1 MQSLIIGTAG
11 HIDHG
16 KSALVKALTGT
27 DPDRL
32 AEEHLR
38 GMTIDIG
45 FAFLTENIAF
55 IDVPGHERFIK
66 NMVTGASTIDVAML
80 VIAADDGIMPQTR
93 EHFEILKLLGIQH
106 GIIVLNKIDL
116 VKPDWLEMVVED
128 IRQLVEG
135 SFLEN
140 APLFKTSTV
149 TGSGIAELCRFLI
162 ELPNQIPEV
171 RSTSLFRLPVDRVFS
186 VKGFGTVVTGTV
198 LSGEIKVGE
207 EVEIMP
213 SGQRAKIRSLQS
225 HNQPLDSITR
235 GQRAALNLVGVS
247 KEQIERGMI
256 VATLGAFVKTNL
268 LTVYIESLPSAPPIE
283 YNDQLRLHLGTGEY
297 IVRIRL
303 IGRDRLFP
311 GKQGVAQIV
320 LDQPISAGFRDHF
333 ILRSYSP
340 LVTIGGGIVLE
351 NSPEPLRKKDE
362 PIAAE
367 LERLVCAGNEE
378 WLKWLIFRQGEKL
391 ITIEKLAQALTAT
404 VAEISPLL
412 AKLVKENVIRERE
425 DKIIAAERLAECAEK
440 ITATLAE
447 FHRQNPLLPGLEK
460 ATLFGNLHFDEMLGD
475 WLTEDLTQAGKI
487 RVIGD
492 KLAIAGFAPQLSERQ
507 TTRQEQILAE
517 ITKSALTPP
526 TLAELAEKLQTDLAE
541 MRQLINLLVSQQE
554 VVLIDR
560 IYPFS
565 AAAVAEAETK
575 LIEFLRGKSG
585 ATVSE
590 LKEVLGISRKFALPL
605 LNYFD
610 QKGMTARS
618 GDKRRLGSID

>member
-45 FAFLTENIAF
+45 FAFLNENIAF

-93 EHFEILKLLGIQH
+93 EHFEILKLLGIRH
-106 GIIVLNKIDL
+106 GIVVVNKIDL
-116 VKPDWLEMVVED
+116 VQPDWLEMVVED

-149 TGSGIAELCRFLI
+149 SGAGIAELRRFLI

-171 RSTSLFRLPVDRVFS
+171 HSTGLFRLPVDRVFS
-186 VKGFGTVVTGTV
+186 IKGFGTVVTGTV

-207 EVEIMP
+207 EIEIMP
-213 SGQRAKIRSLQS
+213 SGKRAKIRSVQS
-225 HNQPLDSITR
+225 HNQPLDSVAR
-235 GQRAALNLVGVS
+235 GQRAALNLVGIS

-256 VATLGAFVKTNL
+256 IAPPGAFVKTNL

-351 NSPEPLRKKDE
+351 NSPEPLRKKNKE
-362 PIAAE
+362 TAAE
-367 LERLVCAGNEE
+367 LERLVFAANEE
-378 WLKWLIFRQGEKL
+378 WLK
-391 ITIEKLAQALTAT
+391 
-404 VAEISPLL
+404 
-412 AKLVKENVIRERE
+412 
-425 DKIIAAERLAECAEK
+425 
-440 ITATLAE
+440 
-447 FHRQNPLLPGLEK
+447 
-460 ATLFGNLHFDEMLGD
+460 
-475 WLTEDLTQAGKI
+475 
-487 RVIGD
+487 
-492 KLAIAGFAPQLSERQ
+492 
-507 TTRQEQILAE
+507 
-517 ITKSALTPP
+517 
-526 TLAELAEKLQTDLAE
+526 
-541 MRQLINLLVSQQE
+541 
-554 VVLIDR
+554 
-560 IYPFS
+560 
-565 AAAVAEAETK
+565 
-575 LIEFLRGKSG
+575 
-585 ATVSE
+585 
-590 LKEVLGISRKFALPL
+590 
-605 LNYFD
+605 
-610 QKGMTARS
+610 
-618 GDKRRLGSID
+618 

>member
-106 GIIVLNKIDL
+106 GIIAVNKIDL

-128 IRQLVEG
+128 VRQLVEG

-391 ITIEKLAQALTAT
+391 ITIEKLAQALTIT

-412 AKLVKENVIRERE
+412 VQLVKENVIRESE
-425 DKIIAAERLAECAEK
+425 GKIIAAERFAECTEK
-440 ITATLAE
+440 LITVLIE

-460 ATLFGNLHFDEMLGD
+460 ATLFGNLHLDETLGN
-475 WLTEDLTQAGKI
+475 WLIEELAKAGKI
-487 RVIGD
+487 RIVGD
-492 KLAIAGFAPQLSERQ
+492 KLAIAGFTPQLNQRQ
-507 TTRQEQILAE
+507 ISRQEQILAE
-517 ITKSALTPP
+517 ITESGLTPP

>member
-106 GIIVLNKIDL
+106 GIIAVNKIDL

-128 IRQLVEG
+128 VRQLVEG

-391 ITIEKLAQALTAT
+391 ITIEKLAQALTIT

-412 AKLVKENVIRERE
+412 VQLVKENVIRESE
-425 DKIIAAERLAECAEK
+425 GKIIAAERFAECTEK
-440 ITATLAE
+440 LITVLIE

-460 ATLFGNLHFDEMLGD
+460 ATLFGNLHLDETLGN
-475 WLTEDLTQAGKI
+475 WLIEELAKAGKI
-487 RVIGD
+487 RIVGD
-492 KLAIAGFAPQLSERQ
+492 KLAIAGFTPQLNQRQ
-507 TTRQEQILAE
+507 ISRQEQILAE
-517 ITKSALTPP
+517 ITESGLTPP

-618 GDKRRLGSID
+618 GDKRRLGVY

>member
-106 GIIVLNKIDL
+106 GIIVVNKIDL

-128 IRQLVEG
+128 VRQLVEG

-391 ITIEKLAQALTAT
+391 ITIEKLAQALTIT

-412 AKLVKENVIRERE
+412 VQLVKENVIRESE
-425 DKIIAAERLAECAEK
+425 GKIIAAERFAECTEK
-440 ITATLAE
+440 LITVLIE

-460 ATLFGNLHFDEMLGD
+460 ATLFGNLHLDETLGN
-475 WLTEDLTQAGKI
+475 WLIEELAKAGKI
-487 RVIGD
+487 RIVGD
-492 KLAIAGFAPQLSERQ
+492 KLAIAGFTPQLNQRQ
-507 TTRQEQILAE
+507 ISRQEQILAE
-517 ITKSALTPP
+517 ITESGLTPP